1 MGPVIISSSVELNHR
16 WSVASFWFGRKN
28 REGVQKQDGRHS
40 SQNERQGE
48 ARKVQMDFEKAE
60 VSQVRV
66 FIHESTKVKHINY

>member
-1 MGPVIISSSVELNHR
+1 MGPVIINSSVELNHR
-16 WSVASFWFGRKN
+16 WSVASFWFG